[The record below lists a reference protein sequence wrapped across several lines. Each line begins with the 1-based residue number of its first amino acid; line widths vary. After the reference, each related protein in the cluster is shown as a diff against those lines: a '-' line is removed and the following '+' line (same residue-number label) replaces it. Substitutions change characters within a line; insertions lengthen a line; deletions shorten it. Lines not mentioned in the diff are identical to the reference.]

1 MIDNDLDTVYEGT
14 VKAEERTEDAQ
25 AVISLGRIEAIAGV
39 KYTYKGTGE
48 PIRAYSIS
56 ISEDGTDWKE
66 IKKGTFRLENGVA
79 AVHFDKENDGRY
91 YIYDAAYVKITAL
104 GSDRFSASEIDIL
117 SPIGDSVQ
125 LDQFG
130 ILTEDAVFEHSGSD
144 NGSEEGTAAYSG
156 EKRTGSNATRI
167 PKGSIV
173 FTGRYKGNPA
183 YNMVILYDEK
193 GNVVG
198 GKDKDGDTAADQLI
212 LAPDPKDGQLG
223 EVSEGSW
230 IYYIEPK
237 DQNDM
242 VERPEKVRAELY
254 RVQNGET
261 NEGDRLVSDTPFM
274 AVPAVPDPIPTIKL
288 ENSQTPNNGE

>member
-1 MIDNDLDTVYEGT
+1 M
-14 VKAEERTEDAQ
+14 
-25 AVISLGRIEAIAGV
+25 
-39 KYTYKGTGE
+39 
-48 PIRAYSIS
+48 
-56 ISEDGTDWKE
+56 
-66 IKKGTFRLENGVA
+66 
-79 AVHFDKENDGRY
+79 
-91 YIYDAAYVKITAL
+91 
-104 GSDRFSASEIDIL
+104 
-117 SPIGDSVQ
+117 
-125 LDQFG
+125 
-130 ILTEDAVFEHSGSD
+130 FEHSGSD

>member
-1 MIDNDLDTVYEGT
+1 
-14 VKAEERTEDAQ
+14 
-25 AVISLGRIEAIAGV
+25 
-39 KYTYKGTGE
+39 
-48 PIRAYSIS
+48 
-56 ISEDGTDWKE
+56 
-66 IKKGTFRLENGVA
+66 
-79 AVHFDKENDGRY
+79 
-91 YIYDAAYVKITAL
+91 
-104 GSDRFSASEIDIL
+104 
-117 SPIGDSVQ
+117 
-125 LDQFG
+125 
-130 ILTEDAVFEHSGSD
+130 
-144 NGSEEGTAAYSG
+144 
-156 EKRTGSNATRI
+156 
-167 PKGSIV
+167 
-173 FTGRYKGNPA
+173 
-183 YNMVILYDEK
+183 MVILYDEK

-198 GKDKDGDTAADQLI
+198 GKDRDGDTAADQLI